1 MTVKDFYTAVAG
13 LADNDT
19 QKIGAGET
27 SRVLSVAFQLMATC
41 DAATLTGLIAKGIEL
56 GAKKAGK

>member
-13 LADNDT
+13 LADSDT
-19 QKIGAGET
+19 QKIGASEV
-27 SRVLSVAFQLMATC
+27 SRVLSVAFQLMATY
-41 DAATLTGLIAKGIEL
+41 DAATLTALIAKGIEL